1 MPGQI
6 AHATDSSRGSKGE
19 SKQPQPEQPQQQET
33 PPEEEQ
39 SSEVPDGTTKE
50 ILSWVGDDKERAQ
63 AALDKENASSKPRS
77 TLVDDLE
84 KKLAEG

>member
-6 AHATDSSRGSKGE
+6 AHATDSPRRSKDKG
-19 SKQPQPEQPQQQET
+19 EQPQQEQPQEQA

-39 SSEVPDGTTKE
+39 GSEVPDGTSKE
-50 ILSWVGDDKERAQ
+50 ILKWVGDDKERAQ

-84 KKLAEG
+84 KKLAD